1 MTRLADAL
9 LRANRQNQLAA
20 SAAATALATPE
31 SEPAQDGAAPS
42 VAPVGPAARAASPA
56 PVVVAPAAPVVVA
69 PASPVVL
76 APVVVPIAP
85 VAPVAAVPVPAA
97 PVALAAAAPVPA
109 AAGAPVARVAP
120 AVHVAA
126 AAAAKPTAPAAPAAA
141 PKPPIAPARPVAAS
155 ASNAPAASAAPCP
168 APAAKRAPAWSRE
181 ASIEKPI
188 VHAAP
193 TGSSLIAVPASADQL
208 TLWRSDPE
216 TAGKLVGTDGFLP
229 SAMEQYRKL
238 AAILHHAQME
248 RGLKV
253 IMTSSAMPGEGKSLT
268 SVNLALTL
276 SDSYRKRVL
285 LIDVDLRRPTVQ
297 RIFGL
302 PPVGGLTEALTAA
315 EDRQIVLTRV
325 SDSLFVLPAGR
336 PESDPMSGLT
346 SDRMKRVLAQAAS
359 HFDWVLVDSPPVGL
373 LPDASLL
380 ATLVDGVL
388 LVIRSGKAPFPLVKR
403 AVEIITHQRILGVVM
418 NAIDFKHDRNAGG
431 YYEYYGA
438 GYYGAPSTK

>member
-31 SEPAQDGAAPS
+31 SEPAQDAAAPS
-42 VAPVGPAARAASPA
+42 VAPVGPVARAASPA
-56 PVVVAPAAPVVVA
+56 PVVVAPAAPV
-69 PASPVVL
+69 
-76 APVVVPIAP
+76 
-85 VAPVAAVPVPAA
+85 
-97 PVALAAAAPVPA
+97 ALAAAAPVPA
-109 AAGAPVARVAP
+109 AAAAPVARVAP
-120 AVHVAA
+120 AVHVAVPP
-126 AAAAKPTAPAAPAAA
+126 AAKPTAPAAPAAV

-155 ASNAPAASAAPCP
+155 ASNAPAASAAPRP
-168 APAAKRAPAWSRE
+168 AGAKRAPAWSRE

-302 PPVGGLTEALTAA
+302 PPVGGLTEALTAD